1 MKTSVLLIFLPI
13 LVFGCAAQ
21 QDVVTLDNN
30 MALLERRLA
39 KAEVEN
45 ASLKKQM
52 ETLTKS
58 GEGKELDLR
67 NKTAENRAVMDRLA
81 EEVQSIR
88 GKFEETE
95 FLVKERLEPF
105 EAAQKGK
112 EDKLAKIEKTLGDL
126 EKRLSRVEGYLNLE
140 SQASGSST
148 PPVQAVKKQ
157 ETIQQLLSDNE
168 LYAKGKEAFD
178 KGDYS
183 TARGHFQD
191 LLKNHPA
198 SAHADNS
205 QFWIGET
212 YYREKWYEKA
222 ILEYQKVIEK
232 YPKGNKV
239 QSSMLKQ
246 GFAFHNIG
254 DKANARL
261 ILKEL
266 IRLHP
271 TSTEANIAKE
281 KLKEYQ

>member
-1 MKTSVLLIFLPI
+1 
-13 LVFGCAAQ
+13 
-21 QDVVTLDNN
+21 
-30 MALLERRLA
+30 LA